1 MSYFGFDNPIDLESE
16 KRKFLESGG
25 QGSREDIA
33 VYTWGEQGYDGLGD
47 ELHEGGDE
55 LNDETFGGVG
65 EVGKDFDFSH
75 TVLPSDDLPQAAPSR
90 AQQARP
96 QVYEQPPSQPV
107 QSSAAS
113 RPTHSLESV
122 WDDKSPFSVLG
133 RMNGVSRSTEP
144 HHPSHTPSPSQSFK
158 FSPFS
163 ATNNEPLPAG
173 QPLGGISSG
182 LSKGAYT
189 LEEVEAEMRAQAALQ
204 HQQQQQQQIAQ
215 PTSLTH
221 TQMRAQI
228 PRQGTPQHA
237 ASPPPRMHPHS
248 QSPRFHQQQQQH
260 QIHLMHVQQQQ
271 QERQL
276 LDLARHRERQKL
288 LQEQQL
294 LQQQQQQQIM
304 EQLRL
309 EEIERARQIRLQQMQ
324 SANHMHSP
332 LLHQRQSPALSERH
346 PRSVGRQSPAIMGG
360 VGALGGAPL
369 EVPLQQSL
377 AYMPHDIQL
386 QQRLLAEMAQAEFLN
401 SMQGGPQSE
410 REIREERE
418 LQEMLRAEAM
428 RKIMEAERSDQ
439 KRRRKQGKIQ
449 HMSRYN
455 DLMTQ
460 SDKDFI
466 TRIQV
471 SQLVTQD
478 PYADDFYAQVYGA
491 IIRSRMGIQTQDD
504 RILKFGSGAG
514 VGLGPGQ
521 KGSGRRPSA
530 MQRMEAQVERIVNNA
545 KMREKEKISLN
556 SLQGAL
562 GKTSGR
568 SYKAAPRQLLQVDAS
583 SPSPS
588 PAHAHI
594 SKVDEEPR
602 KDGMSAAHEA
612 AKIGHQALGGAANS
626 EGVIAKDPLKHR
638 EALMIL
644 ERLYDLVLDIEQLR
658 RDQPL
663 PEDGFEAQDAW
674 EVELDARVQQLLTG
688 LRLHVYLETS
698 VPHPFISLLM
708 PIKGKRLLP
717 RVVRH
722 LPSERILT
730 MLTLIIACF
739 HQVDVVVNSPK
750 LDTLEES
757 KERAEVEQHSEVFLS
772 SLVQSVLPA
781 IGKLDL
787 SMLTGLLGMLFK
799 HNDVAAVARTPPG
812 IALLTMFLSRV
823 QNIKEAI
830 ASVPMTTAEP
840 ELPDPIDERRWQ
852 EVFDELFNVLA
863 PGLLLLFPSIRISK
877 NSGGSVPYGKVPGT
891 DDMDQPIWQFLAAMA
906 VHSSMEQQQYL
917 VTALRELVL
926 ENVSSV
932 RRGFLASEE
941 EREKRMGNVDIFM
954 RALGLDSSQIAV

>member
-1 MSYFGFDNPIDLESE
+1 MSFFGFDNPIDLESE
-16 KRKFLESGG
+16 KRKFLEGEG
-25 QGSREDIA
+25 RGPQEDIA
-33 VYTWGEQGYDGLGD
+33 VYTWGEQGFDGLGD
-47 ELHEGGDE
+47 QLQEGGDE
-55 LNDETFGGVG
+55 LNDETFGGAG
-65 EVGKDFDFSH
+65 EVGKDFDFSQS
-75 TVLPSDDLPQAAPSR
+75 VLPSDGLHQAAASR
-90 AQQARP
+90 ARP
-96 QVYEQPPSQPV
+96 VKTQVEEQPLTQPA
-107 QSSAAS
+107 QSSAPS

-133 RMNGVSRSTEP
+133 RMNEASRTAEQSR
-144 HHPSHTPSPSQSFK
+144 PSHTPSQSQSFK
-158 FSPFS
+158 FSPFGS
-163 ATNNEPLPAG
+163 TGHDAHVAG
-173 QPLGGISSG
+173 QSLSGLSSG
-182 LSKGAYT
+182 LVKGAHT
-189 LEEVEAEMRAQAALQ
+189 LEEVEAEMLAQAALQ
-204 HQQQQQQQIAQ
+204 HQQQQPIAQ
-215 PTSLTH
+215 PSTLAHSQL
-221 TQMRAQI
+221 RGQI

-260 QIHLMHVQQQQ
+260 QIHLMHLQQQQ

-276 LDLARHRERQKL
+276 LELARQRERQGM

-294 LQQQQQQQIM
+294 LQQQQQLQLM

-309 EEIERARQIRLQQMQ
+309 EEIERARQLRLQQMQ
-324 SANHMHSP
+324 SANHLHSP
-332 LLHQRQSPALSERH
+332 MVHQRQSPALSERH
-346 PRSVGRQSPAIMGG
+346 PRSLGRQSPAALG
-360 VGALGGAPL
+360 VGGLGGAPL
-369 EVPLQQSL
+369 DVPFQQS
-377 AYMPHDIQL
+377 MPYLPQDIQL

-401 SMQGGPQSE
+401 SMQGGPQNE
-410 REIREERE
+410 REVREEHEMQE
-418 LQEMLRAEAM
+418 LLRAEAM

-439 KRRRKQGKIQ
+439 KRRRKQAKIQ

-491 IIRSRMGIQTQDD
+491 IVRSRMGVQTQDD

-545 KMREKEKISLN
+545 KLREKEKISLN

-583 SPSPS
+583 SPSSSPVPS
-588 PAHAHI
+588 HAHI
-594 SKVDEEPR
+594 SKADVEPR
-602 KDGMSAAHEA
+602 QSGTSAAHEA

-626 EGVIAKDPLKHR
+626 DGVIAKDPLTHR

-658 RDQPL
+658 RDQPSFEED
-663 PEDGFEAQDAW
+663 PEAWKDWEAD
-674 EVELDARVQQLLTG
+674 LDLHIERLSVG
-688 LRLHVYLETS
+688 LRLRVFLETS
-698 VPHPFISLLM
+698 IPHPFISLLM

-717 RVVRH
+717 RVTRY
-722 LPSERILT
+722 LPSDQILT
-730 MLTLIIACF
+730 MVTLIIACF
-739 HQVDVVVNSPK
+739 YQLDVVVQSPL
-750 LDTLEES
+750 LDTLEET
-757 KERAEVEQHSEVFLS
+757 KERAELEQHSQVFLS

-781 IGKLDL
+781 IGKLDMSL
-787 SMLTGLLGMLFK
+787 VTGLLGMLFK
-799 HNDVAAVARTPPG
+799 YNDVAAVARTRPG

-823 QNIKEAI
+823 QNIKEAL
-830 ASVPMTTAEP
+830 ASVPIGITEP
-840 ELPDPIDERRWQ
+840 SELPTQVDERRWQ
-852 EVFDELFNVLA
+852 EVFDELFHVLA
-863 PGLLLLFPSIRISK
+863 PSLLLLFPSIRISK
-877 NSGGSVPYGKVPGT
+877 NSGGIPYGKVPGT
-891 DDMDQPIWQFLAAMA
+891 DSMDQPVWQFLAAMA
-906 VHSSMEQQQYL
+906 VHSSMEQQQFL

-932 RRGFLASEE
+932 RRGYAVDEE
-941 EREKRMGNVDIFM
+941 EREQRMGNVDIFM